1 MSSGWS
7 VDAAFSV
14 PVSVLVSAPAPAP
27 VLVLVPVPASDGST
41 ASTVAVL
48 WHAGTDGGRDGGS
61 GGGGGG
67 GGRTGGVVCLAV
79 VTDFFKAGGSEAGST
94 QPPSL
99 TVSTSLAVLM
109 CSHGMND
116 TP

>member
-14 PVSVLVSAPAPAP
+14 PVSAPAPAP
-27 VLVLVPVPASDGST
+27 VLVLVPVPASDGGT

-48 WHAGTDGGRDGGS
+48 WHAGTDGGRDGG
-61 GGGGGG
+61 GGSGGG